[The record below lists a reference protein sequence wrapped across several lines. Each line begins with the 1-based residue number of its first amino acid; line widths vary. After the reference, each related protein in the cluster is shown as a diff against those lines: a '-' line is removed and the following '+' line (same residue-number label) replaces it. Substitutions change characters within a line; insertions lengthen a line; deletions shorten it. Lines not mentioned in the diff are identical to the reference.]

1 MYELPS
7 TSLHSKVRLREVPG
21 FRYPPGPAEL
31 CSMSSRPH
39 IYRIWGHRGAEP
51 TLWFIILKD
60 KVGNDTS
67 AENHWPRAR
76 CWPYPRILSR
86 FRCKVGLQSGG
97 TWFSSGTEQ
106 CPRQIGS
113 SRRYRQLCMN
123 RFLPALQRI
132 ELRSTDE
139 RENHL
144 AFTNHRMT
152 QPAMS
157 VETDRAAWKAGAFLT
172 ATRTSHGKS
181 EDPKG
186 SLVG

>member
-1 MYELPS
+1 MVYNTKRQSWKRHLCRKPLAKSPLLALPKNFKPIS
-7 TSLHSKVRLREVPG
+7 VQ
-21 FRYPPGPAEL
+21 
-31 CSMSSRPH
+31 SR
-39 IYRIWGHRGAEP
+39 IAISRI
-51 TLWFIILKD
+51 
-60 KVGNDTS
+60 
-67 AENHWPRAR
+67 
-76 CWPYPRILSR
+76 
-86 FRCKVGLQSGG
+86 RCKVGLQSGG
-97 TWFSSGTEQ
+97 TWFSSGT

-113 SRRYRQLCMN
+113 SGRYRQLCMN
-123 RFLPALQRI
+123 RFLTALQRI

-181 EDPKG
+181 EDPTG